1 MSTEVIFVRSSV
13 TDKVSVSFFDMTR
26 LFIVLLLM
34 SELLFLSDDHRFGF
48 LFLQETMII
57 MSILSLGYLVVFER
71 LRFDKIDWLI
81 LLFTLIVFLVPVI
94 FSYLYFS
101 QPIFDGLMEERRT
114 LLYLSYFFAILVLGN
129 RKYSS
134 DEIEKVLMLLFW
146 IALLWSFASAYEII
160 PKNHANTFTV
170 NQQHFDKD
178 YVTDDARFATRFLN
192 GFFLIFI
199 YPFYLVLREK
209 TLKAFF
215 YMPAVILYMLLVN
228 QTRSLSMVMLATF
241 FLLFVFK
248 WKKNHLNLIL
258 LGSIPVFFF
267 IVYCLYYFYAYLFGE
282 PVLFY
287 DAYRNVEFDV
297 LFGGAVKDL
306 FLPHGHLSLHF
317 GNRGFYEYFGV
328 GKNIYTADIGLAGG
342 LYKYGFFYVPMLAI
356 SLIMVAMLY
365 RRYKNEFVF
374 ILFAMFI
381 GACAVMPFGDYLSRF
396 SGLAILLLLI
406 RVQRNEDVR
415 SGRYVACIRREKSVS
430 I

>member
-1 MSTEVIFVRSSV
+1 MSTEVIFVRRAI
-13 TDKVSVSFFDMTR
+13 TNKVSVSFFDMAR
-26 LFIVLLLM
+26 LFIALLLM

-48 LFLQETMII
+48 LFLQETMISI
-57 MSILSLGYLVVFER
+57 SILSLGYLVVFDR
-71 LRFDKIDWLI
+71 FRFDKVDWLI

-101 QPIFDGLMEERRT
+101 QPIGDGLMEERRT

-134 DEIEKVLMLLFW
+134 DEIEKILMLLFW
-146 IALLWSFASAYEII
+146 FALFWSFASAYEII
-160 PKNHANTFTV
+160 PKNHANEFTV
-170 NQQHFDKD
+170 NQQHFSKD

-192 GFFLIFI
+192 GFFLVFL
-199 YPFYLVLREK
+199 YPFYLIMKGK
-209 TLKAFF
+209 TLKAFACI
-215 YMPAVILYMLLVN
+215 PVVVLYMFFVN

-241 FLLFVFK
+241 FLLFIFK
-248 WKKNHLNLIL
+248 WKKNHFNLIL

-267 IVYCLYYFYAYLFGE
+267 IAYCLYYFYAYLFGE

-342 LYKYGFFYVPMLAI
+342 LYKYGFFYIPMLAI
-356 SLIMVAMLY
+356 SLIMISILY
-365 RRYKNEFVF
+365 KRYKNEFAF

-396 SGLAILLLLI
+396 SGLAILLVLI
-406 RVQRNEDVR
+406 RVQRNEDVN
-415 SGRYVACIRREKSVS
+415 SGKYVARIRKEKSIS